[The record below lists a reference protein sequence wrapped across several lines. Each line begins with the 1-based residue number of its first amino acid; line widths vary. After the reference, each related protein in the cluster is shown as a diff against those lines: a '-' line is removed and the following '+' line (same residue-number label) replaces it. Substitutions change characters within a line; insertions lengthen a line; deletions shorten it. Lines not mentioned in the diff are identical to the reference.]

1 MKKSI
6 DKVISNKKIDELYDF
21 AIKNGATGGKIL
33 GAGGGGFM
41 LLYSPKDKIS
51 KLKEVLKILLLYLL
65 NSLTQDQKY
74 Y

>member
-1 MKKSI
+1 MNS
-6 DKVISNKKIDELYDF
+6 YDF
-21 AIKNGATGGKIL
+21 AIKNGATGGKIFR
-33 GAGGGGFM
+33 AGGGGFS
-41 LLYSPKDKIS
+41 LYSPKDKIS